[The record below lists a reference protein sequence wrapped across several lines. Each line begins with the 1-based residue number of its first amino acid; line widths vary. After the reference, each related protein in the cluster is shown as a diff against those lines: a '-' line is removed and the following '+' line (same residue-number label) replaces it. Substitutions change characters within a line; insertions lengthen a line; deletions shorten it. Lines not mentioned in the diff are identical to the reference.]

1 MKLLVRNLSRDT
13 TEAELQAAFEAHGT
27 VQSTSLVLD
36 KKTGGS
42 KGFAFVDM
50 PKAGQAKAAMK
61 HLNGN
66 MLDDRKIRVKKAEN
80 REKKEDD

>member
-1 MKLLVRNLSRDT
+1 
-13 TEAELQAAFEAHGT
+13 
-27 VQSTSLVLD
+27 
-36 KKTGGS
+36 
-42 KGFAFVDM
+42 M